1 MNIFRLHDD
10 PEIAAQMHCDK
21 HVVKM
26 ILETAQML
34 STAYRVL
41 SSEKLADDVG
51 MYKTA
56 HKNHPSCIWIRNDV
70 WNYYWAVSL
79 LSALCEEY
87 TYRYDKHHASERLL
101 HYFQKHVPYGIEM
114 KAQDMTFPQCMP
126 DKYKIEGDPVSAYRK
141 YYKGEKAYFARWNRG
156 REAPAW
162 WDDGMQEFKEH
173 FATTEELLKKVI
185 SNDRLALH
193 EGVRDD
199 NKETN
204 QQESICQN

>member
-10 PEIAAQMHCDK
+10 PYIAAQMHCDK

-51 MYKTA
+51 MYKMA
-56 HKNHPSCIWIRNDV
+56 HKSHPSCVWIRNDV

-126 DKYKIEGDPVSAYRK
+126 DEYKVEGDPVSAYRK
-141 YYKGEKAYFARWNRG
+141 YYKGEKAYFAKWNRG

-173 FATTEELLKKVI
+173 FATTEQLLKKVI

-193 EGVRDD
+193 EGIRDD

>member
-10 PEIAAQMHCDK
+10 PYIAAQMHCDK

-51 MYKTA
+51 MYKMA
-56 HKNHPSCIWIRNDV
+56 HKNHPSCVWIRNDV

-126 DKYKIEGDPVSAYRK
+126 DETRS
-141 YYKGEKAYFARWNRG
+141 
-156 REAPAW
+156 
-162 WDDGMQEFKEH
+162 
-173 FATTEELLKKVI
+173 KVI
-185 SNDRLALH
+185 LFLH
-193 EGVRDD
+193 TVSTT
-199 NKETN
+199 KERKLTLLSGTEVERHLHGGTMECKSSKN
-204 QQESICQN
+204 ILQQLKNY